1 MKKKVFIVHG
11 HDDKLKNEVYIFL
24 ANEGF
29 QPVILHHE
37 ANEGQTII
45 EKLEKHIDTV
55 SMQWCFI
62 LPVMK
67 GKPRM
72 KLN

>member
-11 HDDKLKNEVYIFL
+11 HDDKLKTRFIFL

-45 EKLEKHIDTV
+45 EKFEKHIDTV
-55 SMQWCFI
+55 SYAVGALYC
-62 LPVMK
+62 L
-67 GKPRM
+67 
-72 KLN
+72 